1 MQIAYVGVLA
11 WQLVWFGLLPEPFG
25 PQNWWLAIAAC
36 VIPLLPLCG
45 ILNARHRSM
54 IYGGVIMILYF
65 TAGVMEIWTTPG
77 HRLAA
82 SLQVLLVIIY
92 ILAFKMRIKAAAMA
106 PEPS

>member
-1 MQIAYVGVLA
+1 MQIAYMGVLI
-11 WQLVWFGLLPEPFG
+11 WQLVWLGLLPEPFG

-36 VIPLLPLCG
+36 ILPLLPLRG
-45 ILNARHRSM
+45 ILRANHRSM

-77 HRLAA
+77 HLLPA

-92 ILAFKMRIKAAAMA
+92 ILAFRMRIKAAAMA
-106 PEPS
+106 QAPS